1 VTKTVADTRV
11 VDGLVRRLER
21 LTPATSR
28 RWGTLSAHEMLCHL
42 ADASASVLA
51 RPGGG
56 DAPAR
61 RVRKLLA
68 LYTSL
73 PWPHGLRTP
82 PHVDQ
87 RIGGT
92 PPAVFALDRERAIAG
107 LRALGSAAPNAFPT
121 THGHFGAMIPRD
133 WQRWGYRHTDH
144 HLRQFG
150 L

>member
-1 VTKTVADTRV
+1 MRTVADSRV
-11 VDGLVRRLER
+11 LEGLVRRLER
-21 LTPATSR
+21 LTPATPR
-28 RWGTLSAHEMLCHL
+28 RWGTLCAHEMLCHL

-51 RPGGG
+51 RSGGG
-56 DAPAR
+56 DAPTR

-68 LYTSL
+68 LYTSI
-73 PWPHGLRTP
+73 PWPHDLRTP

-92 PPAVFALDRERAIAG
+92 PPGVFALDRERAIAG
-107 LRALGSAAPNAFPT
+107 LRALGSAPPNAFPT
-121 THGHFGAMIPRD
+121 AHGHFGAMIPRD

>member
-1 VTKTVADTRV
+1 VKTIADPRV
-11 VDGLVRRLER
+11 LDGLVRRLEG
-21 LTPATSR
+21 LTPATPR

-42 ADASASVLA
+42 ADASASVLT
-51 RPGGG
+51 RPAG
-56 DAPAR
+56 DVAPAR

-68 LYTSL
+68 LYTAI

-82 PHVDQ
+82 PNVDQ

-92 PPAVFALDRERAIAG
+92 PPAGFALDRERAIAG
-107 LRALGSAAPNAFPT
+107 LRALGSAPANAFPT
-121 THGHFGAMIPRD
+121 THGLLGAMIPRD
-133 WQRWGYRHTDH
+133 WRRWGYRHTDH